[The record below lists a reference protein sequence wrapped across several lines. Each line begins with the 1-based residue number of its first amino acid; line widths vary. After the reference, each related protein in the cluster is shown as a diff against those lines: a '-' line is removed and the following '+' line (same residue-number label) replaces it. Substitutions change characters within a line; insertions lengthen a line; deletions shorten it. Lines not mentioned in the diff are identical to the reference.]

1 MRKLIVILLATL
13 SFSCSKDLEQGED
26 SLMGAWD
33 VVFAETVPINFGN
46 RLPADQ
52 GNLGTFTFRDDV
64 MDYFFV
70 HNQDTIM
77 GSTPWLLTL
86 DKERQGFYRTNSFT
100 LKLESFLDFK
110 VNFEDQTRNA
120 EKDAREIELI
130 EDVGL
135 NPNVDYLILKL
146 NKQ

>member
-1 MRKLIVILLATL
+1 MKKIFALVMVLIL
-13 SFSCSKDLEQGED
+13 FSCSKDLGQGED
-26 SLMGAWD
+26 SLMGTWD
-33 VVFAETVPINFGN
+33 VVFAETVPVNFEN
-46 RLPADQ
+46 RLPEDQ
-52 GNLGTFTFRDDV
+52 GNIGTFIFKEDV

-70 HNQDTIM
+70 HNQDTLT
-77 GSTPWLLTL
+77 GSSPWRLSL
-86 DKERQGFYRTNSFT
+86 KKQREGFFRVNDFT
-100 LKLESFLDFK
+100 LKLENFLDFK

-130 EDVGL
+130 QDVGP